1 MRNLG
6 KTAVLIITILCLL
19 SLLPLSACND
29 DLDSQDKSFIW
40 KISSEANSIYLL
52 GSVHVASPDIY
63 PLNSALED
71 AFALADNLVVEVDI
85 SQVDE
90 MQTLQLIMDH
100 GTYPTG
106 ETLQDNISADLY
118 AQLAEQ
124 FDFGFATL
132 DFNIFRP
139 WVVVMLLEQLQLQE
153 LGYNPEYGLDLYFI
167 NQAVDSGKDIIE
179 LETADFQISLI
190 SALPDELMILVLESS
205 VENPLTREDGELLF
219 EAWED
224 GDAAAMEL
232 LFFEALDEEPAL
244 APYYDVL
251 VYARNITMAETIEGF
266 LADDESYFV
275 VVGAGHLVGEDGII
289 DILAER
295 GYVTKQL
302 YDLD

>member
-1 MRNLG
+1 M
-6 KTAVLIITILCLL
+6 KSPVKMAVLVIAILCSL

-29 DLDSQDKSFIW
+29 DDLDSQGNSFIW

-63 PLNSALED
+63 PLDSAIED

-90 MQTLQLIMDH
+90 MQTLQLIMDY
-100 GTYPTG
+100 GTYPPG
-106 ETLQDNISADLY
+106 ETLQDHISADLY
-118 AQLAEQ
+118 AQLEEQ
-124 FDFGFATL
+124 FDFGVATL

-139 WVVVMLLEQLQLQE
+139 WVVVTLLEQLQLQE
-153 LGYNPEYGLDLYFI
+153 LGYNPQYGLDLYFI
-167 NQAVDSGKDIIE
+167 NQAADSGKDIIE
-179 LETADFQISLI
+179 LETADFQIALF

-224 GDAAAMEL
+224 GDTAAMEL
-232 LFFEALDEEPAL
+232 LLFEALEEEPAL

-251 VYARNITMAETIEGF
+251 VYARNVTMAETIEGF
-266 LADDESYFV
+266 LADDKSYFV
-275 VVGAGHLVGEDGII
+275 VVGAGHLVGEDSII
-289 DILAER
+289 DLLAER
-295 GYVTKQL
+295 GYLTEQL
-302 YDLD
+302 